1 MPALIRNCEWFFD
14 LSARIFRNFNAI
26 SYGCSGSGACHG
38 SHVEGMVV
46 RNLIPVFG
54 VVALLG
60 AGCSGPS
67 GQTGSLTVNLKDGP
81 YADAM
86 AMLVTFSGVSAHHAD
101 AEWQPLTFAGGA
113 TTLTCDLKKL
123 VNVNDV
129 LGAGQ
134 LLAGHYT
141 QIRVVVQSA
150 ALYSSPTPATDP
162 ACAATM
168 TPPAGLIGNVEIPS
182 GEVKLNR
189 QFTIP
194 EGGATK
200 ILLDFDGDRSVNA
213 MGNGRF
219 SMTPVIN
226 IVSVE

>member
-1 MPALIRNCEWFFD
+1 MLWERRLPYIHA
-14 LSARIFRNFNAI
+14 
-26 SYGCSGSGACHG
+26 
-38 SHVEGMVV
+38 EGVAV
-46 RNLIPVFG
+46 RNWLSVIGLVS
-54 VVALLG
+54 LLG
-60 AGCSGPS
+60 SACSGPS

-81 YADAM
+81 YADAQ

-101 AEWQPLTFAGGA
+101 EEWQTLTFAGNA
-113 TTLTCDLKKL
+113 TSLTCDLKKL
-123 VNVNDV
+123 VNVFDV
-129 LGAGQ
+129 LGTGQ

-150 ALYSSPTPATDP
+150 ALYSSPTPAADP
-162 ACAATM
+162 ACAPSI

-200 ILLDFDGDRSVNA
+200 ILIDFDGECSVNS

-219 SMTPVIN
+219 SMSPVIS

>member
-1 MPALIRNCEWFFD
+1 
-14 LSARIFRNFNAI
+14 
-26 SYGCSGSGACHG
+26 
-38 SHVEGMVV
+38 MVV
-46 RNLIPVFG
+46 RNLISVLG
-54 VVALLG
+54 VVVLLG
-60 AGCSGPS
+60 AACNGPS

-86 AMLVTFSGVSAHHAD
+86 AMLVTFSGVSAHHSD
-101 AEWQPLTFAGGA
+101 EEWQPLTFAGGA

-123 VNVNDV
+123 VNVFDV
-129 LGAGQ
+129 LGTGQ

-141 QIRVVVQSA
+141 QIRVVVESA
-150 ALYSSPTPATDP
+150 ALYSSATPPADP

-200 ILLDFDGDRSVNA
+200 ILLDFDGDRSVHA

-219 SMTPVIN
+219 SMTPVIT
-226 IVSVE
+226 IMSVE

>member
-1 MPALIRNCEWFFD
+1 MRNW
-14 LSARIFRNFNAI
+14 
-26 SYGCSGSGACHG
+26 
-38 SHVEGMVV
+38 
-46 RNLIPVFG
+46 IPVLG
-54 VVALLG
+54 VVVLVG
-60 AGCSGPS
+60 ASCSGPS

-81 YADAM
+81 YADAR

-101 AEWQPLTFAGGA
+101 EEWQTLTFAGSVP
-113 TTLTCDLKKL
+113 TLTCDLKRL
-123 VNVNDV
+123 VNVFDV
-129 LGAGQ
+129 LGTGQ

-150 ALYSSPTPATDP
+150 ALYSSPTPETAAP
-162 ACAATM
+162 CAQTM
-168 TPPAGLIGNVEIPS
+168 TPPDGLIGALEIPS

-219 SMTPVIN
+219 SMTPVIS

>member
-1 MPALIRNCEWFFD
+1 M
-14 LSARIFRNFNAI
+14 
-26 SYGCSGSGACHG
+26 
-38 SHVEGMVV
+38 EGMVV
-46 RNLIPVFG
+46 RNWIPALG

-60 AGCSGPS
+60 VSCSGPS

-81 YADAM
+81 YADAQ

-101 AEWQPLTFAGGA
+101 EEWQPLKFAADA

-123 VNVNDV
+123 VNVFDV
-129 LGAGQ
+129 LGTGQ
-134 LLAGHYT
+134 ILAGHYT
-141 QIRVVVQSA
+141 QLRVVVESA
-150 ALYSSPTPATDP
+150 ALYSSPTPADGP

-168 TPPAGLIGNVEIPS
+168 TPPAGLIGTVEIPS

-189 QFTIP
+189 EFTIP

-200 ILLDFDGDRSVNA
+200 ILIDFDGDRSVHA

-219 SMTPVIN
+219 SMTPVIA
-226 IVSVE
+226 IMSVE

>member
-1 MPALIRNCEWFFD
+1 MRNW
-14 LSARIFRNFNAI
+14 
-26 SYGCSGSGACHG
+26 
-38 SHVEGMVV
+38 
-46 RNLIPVFG
+46 IPVLG
-54 VVALLG
+54 VVVLIG
-60 AGCSGPS
+60 TGCTGPS

-81 YADAM
+81 YADAQ

-101 AEWQPLTFAGGA
+101 EEWQTLTFAGGA

-123 VNVNDV
+123 VNAFDV
-129 LGAGQ
+129 LGTGQ

-141 QIRVVVQSA
+141 QLRVVVQSA

-162 ACAATM
+162 ACAPTM
-168 TPPAGLIGNVEIPS
+168 TSPGGLIGSVEIPS

-189 QFTIP
+189 EFTIP

-200 ILLDFDGDRSVNA
+200 INIDFDGDRSVRE

-219 SMTPVIN
+219 SMTPVIT
-226 IVSVE
+226 IISVE

>member
-1 MPALIRNCEWFFD
+1 
-14 LSARIFRNFNAI
+14 
-26 SYGCSGSGACHG
+26 
-38 SHVEGMVV
+38 MVV
-46 RNLIPVFG
+46 RNWLPVIG
-54 VVALLG
+54 VVVLLG
-60 AGCSGPS
+60 SACTGPS
-67 GQTGSLTVNLKDGP
+67 GQTGSLTINLKDGP
-81 YADAM
+81 YADAQ
-86 AMLVTFSGVSAHHAD
+86 AMLVTFSDVSAHHAD
-101 AEWQPLTFAGGA
+101 DEWQTLTFAGGA

-123 VNVNDV
+123 VNVFEV
-129 LGAGQ
+129 LGTGQ

-141 QIRVVVQSA
+141 QIRVVAQSA
-150 ALYSSPTPATDP
+150 ALYSSPTPAAEP
-162 ACAATM
+162 ACAASM
-168 TPPAGLIGNVEIPS
+168 TPPNGLIGNVEIPS

-213 MGNGRF
+213 TGSGRF

>member
-1 MPALIRNCEWFFD
+1 MRNW
-14 LSARIFRNFNAI
+14 
-26 SYGCSGSGACHG
+26 
-38 SHVEGMVV
+38 
-46 RNLIPVFG
+46 IPVLG
-54 VVALLG
+54 VVVLLG
-60 AGCSGPS
+60 TACSGPS
-67 GQTGSLTVNLKDGP
+67 GPSGPTGSLTVNLKDGP
-81 YADAM
+81 YADAE

-113 TTLTCDLKKL
+113 ATLTCDLKKL
-123 VNVNDV
+123 VNVVDV

-141 QIRVVVQSA
+141 QIRLVVQSA
-150 ALYSSPTPATDP
+150 ALYDSPTPVADP
-162 ACAATM
+162 ACAATV

-182 GEVKLNR
+182 GEVKLAR

-213 MGNGRF
+213 MGNGRYW
-219 SMTPVIN
+219 MTPVIT
-226 IVSVE
+226 ILSVE

>member
-1 MPALIRNCEWFFD
+1 L
-14 LSARIFRNFNAI
+14 LARTFRNFNVI
-26 SYGCSGSGACHG
+26 SFGCSGSGACHN
-38 SHVEGMVV
+38 HTVEGTVM
-46 RNLIPVFG
+46 RKWIPVLGLVLVFG
-54 VVALLG
+54 AS
-60 AGCSGPS
+60 CSGPS

-81 YADAM
+81 YADAQ
-86 AMLVTFSGVSAHHAD
+86 AMLVTFKSVSAHHAD
-101 AEWQPLTFAGGA
+101 AEWQPLTFAGGV
-113 TTLTCDLKKL
+113 TTPLTCDLKKL
-123 VNVNDV
+123 VNVVDV
-129 LGAGQ
+129 LGTGQ

-141 QIRVVVQSA
+141 QLRVEVESA
-150 ALYSSPTPATDP
+150 ALYSSPTPPADP

-168 TPPAGLIGNVEIPS
+168 TPPAGLIGNVEISS

-219 SMTPVIN
+219 SMSPVIN

>member
-1 MPALIRNCEWFFD
+1 VSCRSIWWPAL
-14 LSARIFRNFNAI
+14 SATSTSFP
-26 SYGCSGSGACHG
+26 
-38 SHVEGMVV
+38 
-46 RNLIPVFG
+46 PV
-54 VVALLG
+54 ALG
-60 AGCSGPS
+60 AGFAINHTWREWSSQLDSCALSRGATGAACTGPS

-86 AMLVTFSGVSAHHAD
+86 AMLVTFKGVSAHHAD
-101 AEWQPLTFAGGA
+101 AEWQPLTFARGV
-113 TTLTCDLKKL
+113 TTPLTCDLKKL
-123 VNVNDV
+123 VNVVDV

-141 QIRVVVQSA
+141 QLRVEVQSA
-150 ALYSSPTPATDP
+150 ALYSSPTPEADP

-168 TPPAGLIGNVEIPS
+168 TPPGGLIADVEIPS

-194 EGGATK
+194 EDGATK

-219 SMTPVIN
+219 SMTPVIS